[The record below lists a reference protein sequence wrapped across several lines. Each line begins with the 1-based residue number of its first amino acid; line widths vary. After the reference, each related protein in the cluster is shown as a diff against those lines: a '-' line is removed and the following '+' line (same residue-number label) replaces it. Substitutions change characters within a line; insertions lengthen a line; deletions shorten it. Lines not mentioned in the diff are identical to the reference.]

1 MSNGF
6 DLSLVAARPALLAD
20 RDNIVD
26 VLIRVQAPDAPKSGL
41 PERQP
46 LNLSIVI
53 DRSGSME
60 GKPLHEAKR
69 AAGFMIDSLRP
80 TDRASVVAYD
90 NSVRVVAESRH
101 VKSKESFKSAI
112 AQIEVGGMTNLHGGW
127 LKGAEEAAKYLAP
140 DCTSRVLLL
149 SDGQANEGLTII
161 DEISLQCA
169 QLADTG
175 VTTSTYG
182 LGGSFNEELMVAMSR
197 SGRGNAYYSETAE
210 SLLERF
216 HEEFSLLSSLCARSL
231 RLFLGP
237 LPGIR
242 CEMLNLYE
250 ATKDGSWRLPDLAY
264 DGEAWAAVRLH
275 VSAGTLPDAVG
286 ERLALL
292 QASVIYLDLEG
303 AEHRL
308 PEAWLTLPLIPAE
321 KFLAISEDQDV
332 IRRVKEAEA
341 AKLQEAASRAAK
353 RGDWKEVEKLLA
365 EAKEMASHSPWLGEI
380 VANLEKLAA
389 QRNDVLFSKEARY
402 AASNMSS
409 RQRSKKEFSSDYDES
424 AAPVH
429 LQRRVQQGAS
439 GHYGQQMPV
448 GPYRLDLFDNYPVA
462 LIDGKRV
469 LLDTGSPFSVGNGDR
484 FEIAGQPF
492 RFQGQMGVTT
502 DKLSQWMNTKVDA
515 LLGSDVLSK
524 FVVTIDWWQGAVT
537 FSPRGSD
544 LVGEDLPVEQM
555 MGTPVLNFKAANGMS
570 KALFD
575 TGAKLCFMP
584 TSAVAGKVA
593 ISRVKD
599 FHVMTGPFETEV
611 YEVDLEIAG
620 HGFTANCGV
629 LPASIA
635 TMVSGMT
642 GIEWIIGTDLL
653 RQGAIGL
660 DLRHNRVT
668 ATWKPAETP

>member
-6 DLSLVAARPALLAD
+6 DLSLVAARPALLAA

-46 LNLSIVI
+46 LYLSIVI

-69 AAGFMIDSLRP
+69 AAGFMIDSLKP

-101 VKSKESFKSAI
+101 VKAKESFKSAI

-140 DCTSRVLLL
+140 GCTSRVLLL
-149 SDGQANEGLTII
+149 SDGQANEGLTTI
-161 DEISLQCA
+161 DEISHQCA

-182 LGGSFNEELMVAMSR
+182 LGDSFNEELMVAMSR

-264 DGEAWAAVRLH
+264 DGEAWAAVRLQ

-292 QASVIYLDLEG
+292 QASVIFLDLEG

-308 PEAWLTLPLIPAE
+308 PEVWLTLPVIPEE
-321 KFLAISEDQDV
+321 KFHVISEDQDV

-365 EAKEMASHSPWLGEI
+365 AAKEMAAHSPWLGEI

-424 AAPVH
+424 TAPMH

-439 GHYGQQMPV
+439 GHYSQQMSCWMS
-448 GPYRLDLFDNYPVA
+448 RLPHSWIIWSRARRMATIFFRRVMPPRIWLSSTLVVA
-462 LIDGKRV
+462 RA
-469 LLDTGSPFSVGNGDR
+469 TWPFSGWAGN
-484 FEIAGQPF
+484 
-492 RFQGQMGVTT
+492 QMGV
-502 DKLSQWMNTKVDA
+502 
-515 LLGSDVLSK
+515 
-524 FVVTIDWWQGAVT
+524 
-537 FSPRGSD
+537 
-544 LVGEDLPVEQM
+544 
-555 MGTPVLNFKAANGMS
+555 
-570 KALFD
+570 
-575 TGAKLCFMP
+575 
-584 TSAVAGKVA
+584 
-593 ISRVKD
+593 
-599 FHVMTGPFETEV
+599 
-611 YEVDLEIAG
+611 
-620 HGFTANCGV
+620 
-629 LPASIA
+629 
-635 TMVSGMT
+635 
-642 GIEWIIGTDLL
+642 
-653 RQGAIGL
+653 
-660 DLRHNRVT
+660 
-668 ATWKPAETP
+668 